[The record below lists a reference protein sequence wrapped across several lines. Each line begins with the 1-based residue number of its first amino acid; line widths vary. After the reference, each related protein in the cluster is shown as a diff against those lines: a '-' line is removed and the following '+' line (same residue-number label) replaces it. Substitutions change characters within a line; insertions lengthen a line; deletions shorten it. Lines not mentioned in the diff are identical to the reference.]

1 MLSFALAEF
10 VDLVGRSALMRSKVL
25 LRISAV
31 ACRVPTMQAK
41 LYSRV
46 VVVLEEPDKTIRFV

>member
-1 MLSFALAEF
+1 MDLA
-10 VDLVGRSALMRSKVL
+10 GRSALVRSKVVL
-25 LRISAV
+25 GISAV

>member
-1 MLSFALAEF
+1 MA
-10 VDLVGRSALMRSKVL
+10 GRSALMRSKVL

-31 ACRVPTMQAK
+31 ACRVPTMQGK

-46 VVVLEEPDKTIRFV
+46 AVVLEEADKTIRFV